1 MNRLVKKKLLSR
13 RTTREREREREKE
26 SSPRISRRIVL
37 VSYHIEREKKKREK
51 KYTLSALPSRIV
63 LVSFFFLLFFFHS
76 SREFVIFK
84 RSSRGEKKTIR
95 RMARLRDTDRKG
107 LLTGIDFP
115 PPSPKFCAS
124 MFHHCRIDRPRSL
137 RLNSRDKYIQI
148 HIQYIYLLSTRSLRP
163 LPLGRRID
171 RSRADHARRRQL
183 AARRFRLAAA
193 AIRRILSLF

>member
-1 MNRLVKKKLLSR
+1 
-13 RTTREREREREKE
+13 
-26 SSPRISRRIVL
+26 
-37 VSYHIEREKKKREK
+37 
-51 KYTLSALPSRIV
+51 
-63 LVSFFFLLFFFHS
+63 
-76 SREFVIFK
+76 
-84 RSSRGEKKTIR
+84 
-95 RMARLRDTDRKG
+95 
-107 LLTGIDFP
+107 
-115 PPSPKFCAS
+115 